1 MKKIPNKNY
10 VILVAIVLATVFL
23 TFYVRGWYIT
33 SSEVSSSESV
43 LADAVKSINKDE
55 IGNYII
61 ENQKF
66 ILYVSSNDAEV
77 KNFERRFKRVIKKYD
92 IIDDVIYLN
101 VNNAGED
108 FYDYLRGNF
117 SLNAKVGSE
126 INPSQ
131 SSIYVFLEG
140 KVSAVLNDVHNL
152 SMSKVES
159 FLKKW
164 GFKNA

>member
-1 MKKIPNKNY
+1 MK
-10 VILVAIVLATVFL
+10 L
-23 TFYVRGWYIT
+23 
-33 SSEVSSSESV
+33 
-43 LADAVKSINKDE
+43 
-55 IGNYII
+55 
-61 ENQKF
+61 
-66 ILYVSSNDAEV
+66 
-77 KNFERRFKRVIKKYD
+77 D